1 MKNDMLITTT
11 AVLQDKTIERHIGI
25 VSAEVILG
33 ANVIRDIFAGFRDF
47 FGGRSE
53 AYEQVFKQAKEE
65 ALAEVISKARELG
78 ANAIIGID
86 YDFLNLGSK
95 GSMLMVAVSGT
106 AVLVKE

>member
-1 MKNDMLITTT
+1 MLITTT
-11 AVLQDKTIERHIGI
+11 DILQDKVIERHIGI

-53 AYEQVFKQAKEE
+53 AYETVFKEAKKQALEE
-65 ALAEVISKARELG
+65 VVAKAKAVG

-106 AVLVKE
+106 AVVVREP